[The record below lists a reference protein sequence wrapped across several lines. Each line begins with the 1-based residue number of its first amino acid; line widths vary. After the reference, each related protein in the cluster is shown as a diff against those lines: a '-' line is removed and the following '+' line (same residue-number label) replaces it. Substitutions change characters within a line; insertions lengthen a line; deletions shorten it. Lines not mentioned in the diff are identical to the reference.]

1 MKKFIIYTIAFLIMS
16 CSNEIESFDILI
28 ESDDKILNKQSEIK
42 LALTLNGKVT
52 NYDFE
57 SYLNKIKIEN
67 ITKLSESKFGSNIIE
82 VKFVH
87 NDKERNISKSIDIY
101 SGSSPKLFDYKVLNI
116 YDHDIS
122 SYTQGL
128 EFHNDILYESTGLNG
143 FSSLKKIDLFNGN
156 KILNTKFLDNEF
168 FGEGLT
174 IFDQRIIQL
183 TWKNKVGFIYDLN
196 SMNMIKSFNYN
207 NSIEGWGLANDG
219 EYIYKSDG
227 TEKIWILDPETLQEI
242 SYIEIVTNNKKV
254 KNINELEI
262 VDDIIYAN
270 TYQFNKDVV
279 LAINKNSGEVLGIIN
294 FQNLREKVKD
304 HPDLDVLNGI
314 AYYKKNNSFF
324 MTGKKWNKI
333 FEVEIIKN

>member
-1 MKKFIIYTIAFLIMS
+1 MS
-16 CSNEIESFDILI
+16 CSNEIETFDILI

-42 LALTLNGKVT
+42 LAITLNGKVT
-52 NYDFE
+52 NYNFE

-82 VKFVH
+82 VKFIH

-101 SGSSPKLFDYKVLNI
+101 SASSPKLFDYKILNI

-294 FQNLREKVKD
+294 FQDLREKVKD

-324 MTGKKWNKI
+324 LTGKKWNKI